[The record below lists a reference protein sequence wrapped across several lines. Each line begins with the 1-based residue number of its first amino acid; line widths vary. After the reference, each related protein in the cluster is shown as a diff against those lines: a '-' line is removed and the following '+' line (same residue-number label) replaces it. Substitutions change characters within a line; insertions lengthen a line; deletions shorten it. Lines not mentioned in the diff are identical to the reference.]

1 MDLVLRA
8 RPRDI
13 GGFSVRRALPA
24 VQRRL
29 VGPFVFFDHMGPADF
44 PPGQGIDVRPHPHI
58 GLATVTYL
66 FEGAVLHR
74 DSLGSEI
81 AVQPGA
87 VDLMCAGRGV
97 VHSERTPPELRAR
110 GHRLHG
116 IQLWLALPASLE
128 DAAPS
133 FVHHAASEIPGT
145 QTGEGVTLRVVLGS
159 AYGLASPVATPT
171 PTLYVEARLPEG
183 ARLALPTAAQ
193 AEERAFYV
201 VSGSVLWEGASHE
214 EGAMVVL
221 GADREGELVAES
233 EARVMILGGA
243 PMDGPREIWWN
254 FVASDP
260 SRIERAKEAWRAFEA
275 GEEIARFPHVPG
287 DAEEL
292 VPLPER

>member
-1 MDLVLRA
+1 M
-8 RPRDI
+8 
-13 GGFSVRRALPA
+13 RRALPA

-29 VGPFVFFDHMGPADF
+29 VGPFVFFDHMGPAEF
-44 PPGQGIDVRPHPHI
+44 PPGQGMDVRPHPHI

-81 AVQPGA
+81 AVRPGA

-97 VHSERTPPELRAR
+97 VHSERTPPEERAS

-133 FVHHAASEIPGT
+133 FAHHAASEIPGT
-145 QTGEGVTLRVVLGS
+145 RTPEGAEVRVVLGR

-171 PTLYVEARLPEG
+171 PTLYVEARLPSG
-183 ARLALPTAAQ
+183 ASLDLPSAAE

-201 VSGSVLWEGASHE
+201 VSGRVAWDGAAHE
-214 EGAMVVL
+214 EGTMVVL
-221 GADREGELVAES
+221 GAGREGAMIAE
-233 EARVMILGGA
+233 EDARVMILGGA
-243 PMDGPREIWWN
+243 PMDGPRHIWWN
-254 FVASDP
+254 FVASDEVHM
-260 SRIERAKEAWRAFEA
+260 ERAKADWRAFTT
-275 GEEIARFPHVPG
+275 GGGGRFPHVPG
-287 DAEEL
+287 DDAEHI
-292 VPLPER
+292 PLPER